1 MSLLRH
7 VVRSVILGVVIGLGL
22 VVALRFTS
30 EGADLPLAIGLMV
43 VVVGGLAVRRWLSF
57 RRERRS

>member
-1 MSLLRH
+1 MIRRLL
-7 VVRSVILGVVIGLGL
+7 RSVILGVVIGLGL

-43 VVVGGLAVRRWLSF
+43 VLVVGLAVRRWLSF
-57 RRERRS
+57 RQEHKP